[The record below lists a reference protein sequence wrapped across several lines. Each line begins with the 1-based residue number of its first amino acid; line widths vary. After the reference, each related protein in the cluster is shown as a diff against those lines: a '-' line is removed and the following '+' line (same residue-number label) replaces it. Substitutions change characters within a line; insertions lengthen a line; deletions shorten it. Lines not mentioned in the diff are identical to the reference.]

1 MCLWSSSAKHF
12 APGTFKYEAGPYLVI
27 VSLPL
32 NFLCALII
40 WRYPK
45 LEDDPASQR
54 LLGEQRYLLP
64 TYSAQVESANSSY
77 ARTQPVPTTAPSAP
91 PAYAPVANTRALTDR
106 RSWNLPEDPAAWSV
120 AGVAIWLRT
129 VVELPE
135 PIVNAFVSN
144 GVNGGC
150 LQEAGED
157 ASLDSLGITL
167 PMQRTRIK
175 RAVQALF
182 SGSAASSAL

>member
-64 TYSAQVESANSSY
+64 TYSTHAESANSSDS
-77 ARTQPVPTTAPSAP
+77 RSQPASVTAPAAP
-91 PAYAPVANTRALTDR
+91 PAYAQAASTHAPTDR

-120 AGVAIWLRT
+120 AGVAIWLRS

-135 PIVNAFVSN
+135 SIVDAFVSN
-144 GVNGGC
+144 GVNGEC
-150 LQEAGED
+150 L
-157 ASLDSLGITL
+157 
-167 PMQRTRIK
+167 
-175 RAVQALF
+175 
-182 SGSAASSAL
+182 